1 MGSAKAIGSEVEI
14 SHGKWIPAKT
24 TLSQQMDCEE
34 LTSDEPFVSS
44 FYSKSDPFYGYVFGK
59 RTRPVPISRKEK
71 MFLIVVEN
79 TNDITVGAS
88 V

>member
-44 FYSKSDPFYGYVFGK
+44 FYFESDIFYGYIFCE
-59 RTRPVPISRKEK
+59 RTRAVPISRTEK
-71 MFLIVVEN
+71 MFLIVVAN
-79 TNDITVGAS
+79 TNVPTVEAS